1 MKYTITESRLESV
14 IFRFLDSYLKEYNI
28 EDNGSLVIFGKGD
41 KNQIAYDKGDMIL
54 FVRESLYELVRNM
67 FNLTNTTAKKIFKD
81 YMQSKGYRVKR
92 MV

>member
-1 MKYTITESRLESV
+1 
-14 IFRFLDSYLKEYNI
+14 LKEYNI
-28 EDNGSLVIFGKGD
+28 EDDGSLVIFGKGD

-67 FNLTNTTAKKIFKD
+67 FNLTSSPAKKIFKD